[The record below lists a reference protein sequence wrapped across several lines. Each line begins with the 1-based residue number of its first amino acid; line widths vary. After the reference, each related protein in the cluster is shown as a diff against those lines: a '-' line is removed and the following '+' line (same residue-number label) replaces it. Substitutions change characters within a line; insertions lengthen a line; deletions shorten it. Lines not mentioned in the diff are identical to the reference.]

1 MFGNRI
7 FMKMKI
13 AVDAMGGDNAPAVVV
28 EGAVKASAELGV
40 PVILVGDKA
49 RVEAE
54 LKRHNTR
61 GADITVRHASE
72 VVEMDDSPIQS
83 IRTKRDSSIRVCFEL
98 VRDGEAGAVVSAG
111 NSGAAMAAGVL
122 LLKKLKGVER
132 PALAV
137 SLPTM
142 KNPAVLL
149 DVGSNVTCKPVNIMQ
164 FAVMGEIYARHVL
177 GKERPRVGLLSNGEE
192 DAKGTDLTRES
203 SVLLKKTD
211 LNYVGY
217 IEGRD
222 VYRGDVDVIVTDG
235 FVGNVVLKLSE
246 GLVESVIG
254 MLKKEIMSSI
264 SSKIGYF
271 LARAAFKKLK
281 KRIDYAEY
289 GGAVLLGINGICV
302 IGHGRSNARA
312 IKNAVIKAHQ
322 SMEGEVNAHIIE
334 EICARTGFLREA
346 NRTSGVAT
354 GV

>member
-1 MFGNRI
+1 
-7 FMKMKI
+7 MKI

-28 EGAVKASAELGV
+28 EGAVKAAIELGA
-40 PVILVGDKA
+40 PILLVGDKA

-54 LKRHNTR
+54 LKKHNTV

-83 IRTKRDSSIRVCFEL
+83 IRKKRDSSIRVCFEL

-132 PALAV
+132 TALAV
-137 SLPTM
+137 TLPTM
-142 KNPAVLL
+142 KEPAVLL
-149 DVGSNVTCKPVNIMQ
+149 DVGSNVTCKPFNIMQ
-164 FAVMGEIYARHVL
+164 FAIMGEVYARHVL

-192 DAKGTDLTRES
+192 EAKGTDLTRES
-203 SVLLKKTD
+203 NVLVKKAG

-217 IEGRD
+217 VEGRD

-246 GLVESVIG
+246 GLVESVID

-289 GGAVLLGINGICV
+289 GGAALLGINGLCV
-302 IGHGRSNARA
+302 IGHGRSNAKA
-312 IKNAVIKAHQ
+312 IKNAIIKAHK
-322 SMEGEVNAHIIE
+322 SMEGEVNAHIVE
-334 EICARTGFLREA
+334 EICARSSSLKQT
-346 NRTSGVAT
+346 NRTRGAAT
-354 GV
+354 GG

>member
-1 MFGNRI
+1 
-7 FMKMKI
+7 MKI

-28 EGAVKASAELGV
+28 EGAVEASADIGV
-40 PVILVGDKA
+40 PIILVGDKA

-54 LKRHNTR
+54 LKKHNTK

-72 VVEMDDSPIQS
+72 VVTMDDSPIRS
-83 IRTKRDSSIRVCFEL
+83 IRTKKDSSIRVCFEL

-122 LLKKLKGVER
+122 LLKRLKGVER

-142 KNPAVLL
+142 KDPAVLL
-149 DVGSNVTCKPVNIMQ
+149 DVGSNVDCKPVNLMQ
-164 FAVMGEIYARHVL
+164 FAVMGTVYARCAL
-177 GKERPRVGLLSNGEE
+177 GIERPRVGLLSNGEE

-203 SVLLKKTD
+203 SVLLKKTS
-211 LNYVGY
+211 LNYIGY
-217 IEGRD
+217 VEGRD

-302 IGHGRSNARA
+302 IGHGRSNAKA
-312 IKNAVIKAHQ
+312 MKNAIIKAYK
-322 SMEGEVNAHIIE
+322 SIEGEVNTHIAK
-334 EICARTGFLREA
+334 EICAHPGPLREA
-346 NRTSGVAT
+346 TRSRGVAT

>member
-1 MFGNRI
+1 
-7 FMKMKI
+7 MKI

-28 EGAVKASAELGV
+28 EGAVKASVELDV
-40 PVILVGDKA
+40 PIILVGDKA
-49 RVEAE
+49 RIEAE
-54 LKRHNTR
+54 LKKHNTK

-72 VVEMDDSPIQS
+72 VVEMDDSPTQS
-83 IRTKRDSSIRVCFEL
+83 IRTKRDSSLRICFEL

-122 LLKKLKGVER
+122 LLKRLKGVER

-137 SLPTM
+137 SLPTI

-149 DVGSNVTCKPVNIMQ
+149 DVGSNVDCKPVNLMQ
-164 FAVMGEIYARHVL
+164 FAVMGEVYARHAL
-177 GKERPRVGLLSNGEE
+177 NIERPRVGLLSNGEE
-192 DAKGTDLTRES
+192 EAKGTDLTRES
-203 SVLLKKTD
+203 STLLKETT

-217 IEGRD
+217 VEGRD
-222 VYRGDVDVIVTDG
+222 VYRGDVDVVVTDG

-302 IGHGRSNARA
+302 IGHGRSNAKA
-312 IKNAVIKAHQ
+312 MKNAVIKAHK
-322 SMEGEVNAHIIE
+322 SIEGEVNAHISK
-334 EICARTGFLREA
+334 EICANPAPLKEA
-346 NRTSGVAT
+346 TRARGVAT